1 MDTRTVWEITWQGYL
16 QDWLPKAVDGFGP
29 FNRRRKSNKGAT
41 GGLCRVVSFL
51 IAIIGTPWILIHY
64 LAFNNHNVR
73 PQNKANKI
81 GYWIATIIAILID
94 GACIITA
101 LFIWATIV
109 PSEDTALGIMSFT
122 LIIPLLYAGF
132 SKLHY
137 LYIKSPYEPR
147 VPTQYEEQEESE
159 YYDYEEDST
168 YDRPY
173 ARGRAYAANYSND
186 FESGDG
192 EAVCE
197 RFADDEVID
206 IDEMDG
212 ATFEHFCADLLRVN
226 GWTDVQITP
235 ASGDHGIDI
244 TAEKDDIKWGFQCKR
259 WNGTKVDA
267 VAIGQTYKGKALY
280 ECDMVAVI
288 TTSTLTAQAEGEAKQ
303 LGIKVWGRG
312 KIRQLMS
319 KLDNADDYYLSA

>member
-137 LYIKSPYEPR
+137 LFIKSPYEPR

-212 ATFEHFCADLLRVN
+212 ATFEH
-226 GWTDVQITP
+226 
-235 ASGDHGIDI
+235 
-244 TAEKDDIKWGFQCKR
+244 
-259 WNGTKVDA
+259 
-267 VAIGQTYKGKALY
+267 
-280 ECDMVAVI
+280 
-288 TTSTLTAQAEGEAKQ
+288 
-303 LGIKVWGRG
+303 
-312 KIRQLMS
+312 
-319 KLDNADDYYLSA
+319 

>member
-81 GYWIATIIAILID
+81 GYWIFTIIALLID

-101 LFIWATIV
+101 LFIWSTIV
-109 PSEDTALGIMSFT
+109 PSEDTTLGIMSFT

-137 LYIKSPYEPR
+137 LFIKSPYEPR

-319 KLDNADDYYLSA
+319 NLDNADDYYLSA